1 MRILVAEDSPDSRE
15 LLTMLLRNAGHTV
28 VGVCDG
34 REALAAIEKGNF
46 EVVFMDEEM
55 PAMSGLEATRAIRGK
70 TLPQVRPPI
79 IIGVSGNAAESDERR
94 CLDAGMDAF
103 LPKPI
108 GMAAL
113 FGTLAMVS
121 RGTQETAPAA
131 KASPELG
138 VSSGDLA
145 AHLRRASGGNEKLAK
160 SLVKT
165 FLADAPRKLAALRS
179 AVARKDSER
188 MASCAHALKGSLG
201 LFGAFKAVAAARNIV
216 TIGRAGSLDGA
227 EQEFRTLQEGFR
239 HLRREL
245 LALAPAAKPKRKPA
259 PKPRSRRS
267 TRR

>member
-15 LLTMLLRNAGHTV
+15 LLIMLLRNAGHTV

-34 REALAAIEKGNF
+34 REALAAIEKENF

-55 PAMSGLEATRAIRGK
+55 PAMSGLEATRAIRRKIPPQGK
-70 TLPQVRPPI
+70 PPI
-79 IIGVSGNAAESDERR
+79 IIGVSGNTAEADERR

-113 FGTLAMVS
+113 FGTLAAVS
-121 RGTQETAPAA
+121 RRTQATSPATTAA
-131 KASPELG
+131 PESG
-138 VSSGDLA
+138 VPSGDLA
-145 AHLRRASGGNEKLAK
+145 AHLRRASGGNEKLVK

-179 AVARKDSER
+179 AIARKDSER
-188 MASCAHALKGSLG
+188 MASSAHALKGSLA
-201 LFGAFKAVAAARNIV
+201 LFGAYKAVAAARNMV

-227 EQEFRTLQEGFR
+227 GQEFRALEEEFR
-239 HLRREL
+239 HLQREL
-245 LALAPAAKPKRKPA
+245 LALAPAAKRKPA
-259 PKPRSRRS
+259 RKPRSRRS
-267 TRR
+267 ARR